1 MDIDSLINQ
10 RIEADTEFQE
20 TLTTLSDEE
29 RAEALTIKR
38 QEVLSSEFA
47 SLSAKAQEAEK
58 AKELAENYK
67 IRAEKA
73 EKEKGSAKQATD
85 TLTPKDFLAL
95 TEQKVTSE
103 DFDEIVRVAGLLGKP
118 VAEALNDNV
127 LKTILKTRQEERA
140 TALATNTGGGNR
152 GSKGVTPDVL
162 LRKAETGEVGEEDIE
177 RLAQARM
184 AQRTGQK

>member
-10 RIEADTEFQE
+10 KIESDTDFQE
-20 TLTTLSDEE
+20 TLLTLSDDE
-29 RAEALTIKR
+29 REEALTTKR
-38 QEVLSSEFA
+38 QEVLSNEFA
-47 SLSAKAQEAEK
+47 SLSLKAQEAEK

-73 EKEKGSAKQATD
+73 EKEKGSSKGATE

-103 DFDEIVRVAGLLGKP
+103 DFDEVMRVAGLLGKP
-118 VAEALNDNV
+118 VAEALNDSV

-140 TALATNTGGGNR
+140 TALATQTGGGNR
-152 GSKGVTPDVL
+152 GSRGATPEVL
-162 LRKAETGEVGEEDIE
+162 LQKAQSGEVGEDDIE
-177 RLAQARM
+177 KLTQARM
-184 AQRTGQK
+184 AQRSGK